1 MPLLEEMRNSQET
14 PKRIDRKES
23 IEWPAMHDST
33 KWNQFDDDLENILNP
48 VLHGGVEKDQS
59 SAGNIFTSQGVL
71 ICTAPH

>member
-48 VLHGGVEKDQS
+48 ALHGGVERKIRALPETS
-59 SAGNIFTSQGVL
+59 SLATGF
-71 ICTAPH
+71 